1 MKSPLLRDKD
11 KHILKMIVEDFL
23 RTGKPVSSASVVRNA
38 TISVSSATVR
48 NIMVKLE
55 ELGYL
60 HKPHPSA
67 GRIPTDKG
75 LRFYV
80 NSLLGEAL
88 LPRGEINFP
97 TEEFTLDKGGAES
110 LFVHASKILSEYSDN
125 LGFVITPRI
134 TQMNFRHL
142 RFIKIAAD
150 KVLIILVTSF
160 NLALTEIVQTDTYF
174 SQAELDRASRY
185 LNDNFRGKN
194 LLIVR
199 DYLNKEVP
207 RYRMEFMTTLQKLTS
222 LLKAYFIQE
231 ESQGQIFIEG
241 TSKLLEKPE
250 LFDMDRLK
258 SLFQNFEEKARLAKL
273 LSDFISLDRVKVL
286 IGSEL
291 GFPEI
296 SECSLILS
304 HYGYD
309 KQILGSLG
317 IIGPKRIPY
326 KNIIPLVDYVA
337 KRLSQTISVNQ

>member
-1 MKSPLLRDKD
+1 MKIPLLREKD
-11 KHILKMIVEDFL
+11 KQILNVIVENYL
-23 RTGKPVSSASVVRNA
+23 KVGKPVSSGSVVKNA
-38 TISVSSATVR
+38 PIIISSATVR

-55 ELGYL
+55 DQGYL

-80 NSLLGEAL
+80 NSLLSHAL
-88 LPRGEINFP
+88 IPKGRLNLP
-97 TEEFTLDKGGAES
+97 TEELTIDKTGAES
-110 LFVHASKILSEYSDN
+110 LFIQASKVLSEYSNN

-142 RFIKIAAD
+142 RFIKVAEN

-174 SQAELDRASRY
+174 TQAELDRASRY
-185 LNDNFRGKN
+185 LNENFRGKN
-194 LLIVR
+194 LLVVR
-199 DYLNKEVP
+199 DYLNKEIP

-222 LLKAYFIQE
+222 LLKSYFIQE

-273 LSDFISLDRVKVL
+273 LSDFISLERVKVL

-296 SECSLILS
+296 NECSLILS

-309 KQILGSLG
+309 EQILGSLG